1 MFKIILVLWFL
12 RFFINL
18 FTNNFTFKYLYKR
31 YLKSLER
38 YNVTK
43 SGDIDSIEEDGKIE
57 ITLKGFRIIVVGI
70 YKILMLI
77 IGLIMMLTMVKYDPT
92 LITKIFILLNITY
105 IIVSMI
111 KAKFAKKKDD
121 NLIESTRKTIY
132 DIERFSFYKL
142 ICRLINVLYWGYAIY
157 LLFF

>member
-18 FTNNFTFKYLYKR
+18 FTNNFTFKYLCKR

-43 SGDIDSIEEDGKIE
+43 SDDIKIE
-57 ITLKGFRIIVVGI
+57 IMLKMFCVIAVGI

-77 IGLIMMLTMVKYDPT
+77 IGLIMMLTMIKYDPT

-132 DIERFSFYKL
+132 DIERFSFYKFM
-142 ICRLINVLYWGYAIY
+142 CRLINVLYWGYAIY

>member
-1 MFKIILVLWFL
+1 MFKIILVLYFL

-43 SGDIDSIEEDGKIE
+43 SDDIDSIEEDGQIE
-57 ITLKGFRIIVVGI
+57 IMLEGFCVIVVGI

-111 KAKFAKKKDD
+111 KAKFAK
-121 NLIESTRKTIY
+121 RKMIILLNQPEKLFTI
-132 DIERFSFYKL
+132 
-142 ICRLINVLYWGYAIY
+142 
-157 LLFF
+157 

>member
-1 MFKIILVLWFL
+1 MFKIILVFWFL

-18 FTNNFTFKYLYKR
+18 FTNNFAFRYSYKG
-31 YLKSLER
+31 YLKSLEK

-43 SGDIDSIEEDGKIE
+43 SDDIDSIEEDGKIE
-57 ITLKGFRIIVVGI
+57 IMLKMFCVIAVGI
-70 YKILMLI
+70 YKILMLVV
-77 IGLIMMLTMVKYDPT
+77 GLIMMLTMVKYDPT
-92 LITKIFILLNITY
+92 LITKIFILLNITD

-132 DIERFSFYKL
+132 DIERFSFYKFM
-142 ICRLINVLYWGYAIY
+142 CRLINVLYWGYAIY